1 MNKKSAKKDMERNL
15 RPASKKT
22 EDRILFYICNIDS
35 FGSTESAY
43 APCHRLYDGY
53 GPGGAECVLR
63 VGYSHTSGDFI
74 HKCV

>member
-15 RPASKKT
+15 RPASQKT
-22 EDRILFYICNIDS
+22 EDRILFYICNIDN

-53 GPGGAECVLR
+53 GSCGAECVLW